1 MNPIRQNCLVRTFAS
16 TLSPAPFYRPE
27 GSAIETTGIK
37 QRIGKVPKK
46 VLYGVPLALFALLA
60 WPTPYSYDNAMVGSY
75 GSITAPLVIWNE
87 EQEDACL
94 DDPECIP
101 IYARTRKL
109 RFVGEPLF
117 ETWTWPEDSSRW
129 FGDRKVFSLPDGFR
143 AVQGMEVT
151 DESISFTSDAGSR
164 MMVVDGPREGEPPQL
179 VSAEWFVLEEGEA
192 VTVIDS
198 GEQGELR
205 KDAPNLRIVLQA
217 QDALD
222 RRRLWDGGLYLADM
236 DDNVIYWQF
245 EASASDTSV
254 PPDEERDARLRE
266 ALGIPEKRGEQVTVE
281 LIAPLARGDAFSLAK
296 SGKLSLMQGQR
307 GWVLPI
313 EPTEAVD

>member
-1 MNPIRQNCLVRTFAS
+1 MDI
-16 TLSPAPFYRPE
+16 
-27 GSAIETTGIK
+27 TGIK
-37 QRIGKVPKK
+37 HRIAKAPRK
-46 VLYGVPLALFALLA
+46 VLYGVPLALFALFV
-60 WPTPYSYDNAMVGSY
+60 WPTPYSYDDAMVGTY
-75 GSITAPLVIWNE
+75 GSITAPLVVWNE

-94 DDPECIP
+94 DDPECVP

-109 RFVGEPLF
+109 RLVGEPLF
-117 ETWTWPEDSSRW
+117 ETWTWPGDNSRW

-151 DESISFTSDAGSR
+151 DETISFTSDAGSR

-192 VTVIDS
+192 VTVIDT

-205 KDAPNLRIVLQA
+205 KDAPNLRIVLHA

-222 RRRLWDGGLYLADM
+222 RRRLWDGGLYLADV
-236 DDNVIYWQF
+236 DDHVIFWQF
-245 EASASDTSV
+245 EASATDNLV
-254 PPDEERDARLRE
+254 PPNEERDARMRE
-266 ALGIPEKRGEQVTVE
+266 ALGLSAKRGEPVEVE
-281 LIAPLARGDAFSLAK
+281 LIAPLARGDALSLAK

-313 EPTEAVD
+313 EPTEAED